1 MFDPKDFEAILT
13 KVIRADGGIKK
24 AILVDKTGLT
34 ISHVSRF
41 TYYASDADSI
51 GVIASAVFCA
61 SEEQGSSLKIGGLG
75 IVTSEFE
82 TGIIFAVSTG
92 RGVLCVITDR
102 GINLG
107 IIRLVMRKAS
117 TDLSKKLDNYLA
129 AQGPGISLSN
139 ESEFDAI
146 SGESSSLGVT
156 HTTDSLNKDELE
168 AALRQLEKF

>member
-1 MFDPKDFEAILT
+1 
-13 KVIRADGGIKK
+13 
-24 AILVDKTGLT
+24 
-34 ISHVSRF
+34 
-41 TYYASDADSI
+41 
-51 GVIASAVFCA
+51 
-61 SEEQGSSLKIGGLG
+61 
-75 IVTSEFE
+75 
-82 TGIIFAVSTG
+82 
-92 RGVLCVITDR
+92 
-102 GINLG
+102 
-107 IIRLVMRKAS
+107 MRKAS